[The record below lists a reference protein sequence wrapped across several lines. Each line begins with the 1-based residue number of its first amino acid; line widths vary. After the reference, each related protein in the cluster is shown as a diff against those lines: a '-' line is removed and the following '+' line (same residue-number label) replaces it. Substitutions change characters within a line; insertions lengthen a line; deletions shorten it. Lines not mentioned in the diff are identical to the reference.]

1 MLYKV
6 FKCLI
11 PIVIRYETTII
22 AYIVSRKENE
32 NKTGFNFEIEYY
44 KTFTM
49 VKRKLRD

>member
-1 MLYKV
+1 MLYNV
-6 FKCLI
+6 FKYPI

-22 AYIVSRKENE
+22 VYNVSRKENE
-32 NKTGFNFEIEYY
+32 NKTGFTFEIEYY